1 MIAQKPGGLDR
12 LYAALATPFDENEA
26 MAESC
31 QRSLVQFV
39 LRQGIDGLYVGGSTG
54 ESLMQSVGERQE
66 GLRIVADEAR
76 GRAKLIGHVGAIST
90 RDALALTRTC
100 ADAGYDAVSAIPP
113 IYFPHGKDAI
123 VGYYRDIAEA
133 AQGLPLVIYNIPAMS
148 SVSFSL
154 AELDRLF
161 EIPNVVGIKQTS
173 LDMYQMEQVRRRY
186 PSALL
191 LNGYDE
197 VFLAGLV
204 SGANGGIGSTY
215 NVMGGRY
222 IRIRQALADGQV
234 QEAMRL
240 QSACNEVIDLLVAA
254 GVFPALKFM
263 LHHLG
268 VIATPRSRAPLAA
281 VAQSFHA
288 PLRQAADS
296 LMAEIGGLDP
306 RGWHRNPATPSSKDQ
321 R

>member
-1 MIAQKPGGLDR
+1 MTSQNPGGLDR
-12 LYAALATPFDENEA
+12 LYAALATPFDAQEA
-26 MAESC
+26 LAEGC
-31 QRSLVQFV
+31 QRALVRFV

-54 ESLMQSVGERQE
+54 ESLMQSVAERQE
-66 GLRIVADEAR
+66 GLRVVADEAA
-76 GRAKLIGHVGAIST
+76 GRARLMGHVGAIST
-90 RDALALTRTC
+90 RDAIVLTRCC
-100 ADAGYDAVSAIPP
+100 AEAGYDAVSAIPP

-154 AELDRLF
+154 AELDRLL
-161 EIPNVVGIKQTS
+161 EIPGVIGIKQTS
-173 LDMYQMEQVRRRY
+173 LDMYQMEQLRRRY
-186 PSALL
+186 PAALL

-222 IRIRQALADGQV
+222 LRLRQALAAGQV

-281 VAQSFHA
+281 VDARFHA
-288 PLRQAADS
+288 ELREVAEALAAE
-296 LMAEIGGLDP
+296 MP
-306 RGWHRNPATPSSKDQ
+306 PA
-321 R
+321 